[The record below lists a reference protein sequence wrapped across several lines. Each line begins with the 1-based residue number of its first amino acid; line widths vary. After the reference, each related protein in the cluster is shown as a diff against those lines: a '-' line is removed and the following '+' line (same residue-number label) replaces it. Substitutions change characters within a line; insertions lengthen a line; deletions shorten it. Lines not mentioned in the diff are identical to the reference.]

1 MSANNQMLIKKH
13 NDKYLVF
20 EVMAESWDYV
30 NYIKISEAFA
40 SKDTL
45 EEAIDFAK
53 EKNDTE
59 YGVLID
65 TLAKDGAEV
74 IIVDDSTIQK
84 AIELL
89 QANGYKVT
97 KE

>member
-1 MSANNQMLIKKH
+1 MSANNQILIKKH

-20 EVMAESWDYV
+20 EVMAESWDDV
-30 NYIKISEAFA
+30 NYLKS
-40 SKDTL
+40 D
-45 EEAIDFAK
+45 EAIASTDSLDEAINFSYK
-53 EKNDTE
+53 FDDTE
-59 YGVLID
+59 YGVLMD
-65 TLAKDGAEV
+65 WLAKDGAEV
-74 IIVDDSTIQK
+74 IIIDDSIIQN